1 MRKLIL
7 AISIWLLA
15 VSFINGQSK
24 PLITNYEGTTAS
36 DWFIGKNG
44 GKIHWNVAE
53 QLYSVIT
60 PTDTLWLVT
69 STNGDNSWLDST
81 ITYMNSTFSQHDT
94 RITQNTDEI
103 NLTSTS
109 VFGGVTWINEDSKWG
124 THSSTWDFLANG
136 LKKGVLDSLA
146 IHRSGIQI
154 NSDSVN
160 IFSSRTRNGS
170 SMVSYINLAPS
181 NIKISS
187 PHIEFSGTAI
197 FKALNGTN
205 DSTSING
212 NKVRSGIIQSN
223 NWSTTKGSYYDLTS
237 GMIKLGGSTNPAFM
251 VDSLGIVTATGV
263 VIRDGS
269 IGLGATSYSAGN
281 GVWLS
286 STAGSMFRV
295 GNASGS
301 RMLWNGTNLEIYNS
315 SNAKV
320 ASFGA
325 TNSFSGFSI
334 TGDLTMGASGTIKT
348 AGAGEGANGFV
359 LDAAGLRGYSATLG
373 TVFNLP
379 TDGSAPTFSSGIIN
393 YTTFNVNTNAVIRTS
408 ATVGDG
414 SASSAGILINNTGFY
429 ATEANQT
436 LANANIKILTN
447 GTGSFK
453 GALTSGS
460 TITGAT
466 ITGGTIQ
473 TSASGA
479 RAEMSATNGFR
490 IYDADG
496 YYSSLTQSGYT
507 GLATSGGLIVNGGL
521 GVTGNIAG
529 NTISSTTYIIAQ
541 TLLYGRTGLNIGD
554 PSSSGVWNFNINS
567 SGQLTKVNNTAASGN
582 TGKALI
588 SDGTSFTPTTI
599 PVLVTAGNPAPA
611 NYYVA
616 TTSGGATTTQ
626 LSVFS
631 LVVNGVE
638 YYVFGWEP

>member
-1 MRKLIL
+1 MKKIL
-7 AISIWLLA
+7 RLRSVLAVSFWLLA
-15 VSFINGQSK
+15 VSFISGQTKPIISNINGTSS
-24 PLITNYEGTTAS
+24 P
-36 DWFIGKNG
+36 DFFIGLRA
-44 GKIHWNVAE
+44 GKLHWDSAKGK
-53 QLYSVIT
+53 YCVIT
-60 PTDTLWLVT
+60 PTDTLWLVA
-69 STNGDNSWLDST
+69 SQEDLQIDST
-81 ITYMNSTFSQHDT
+81 IYYYDNTFAQYDT
-94 RITQNTDEI
+94 RITQSTNEI
-103 NLTSTS
+103 NLISTS
-109 VFGGVTWINEDSKWG
+109 VFGGVTWVHEISKW
-124 THSSTWDFLANG
+124 TDHSSPWDYLANG
-136 LKKGVLDSLA
+136 LRKAMLDSLE
-146 IHRSGIQI
+146 IHRSGIKI
-154 NSDSVN
+154 NSDSVH
-160 IFSSRTRNGS
+160 IFSERTRDGS
-170 SMVSYINLAPS
+170 SMVSYINLQPS
-181 NIKISS
+181 TIKISS

-223 NWSTTKGSYYDLTS
+223 NWSTTKGSYYDLTN

-295 GNASGS
+295 GNASAS

-334 TGDLTMGASGTIKT
+334 AGDLTMGASGTIKT

-393 YTTFNVNTNAVIRTS
+393 STVFNLYTSSIIRTS
-408 ATVGDG
+408 ATVGSG
-414 SASSAGILINNTGFY
+414 GANSSGVLMNDTGIYGMG
-429 ATEANQT
+429 ANQT
-436 LANANIKILTN
+436 TSTANFKLIASTGLVEMIGATIKSVN
-447 GTGSFK
+447 GTGQRVE
-453 GALTSGS
+453 
-460 TITGAT
+460 ITGA
-466 ITGGTIQ
+466 
-473 TSASGA
+473 
-479 RAEMSATNGFR
+479 NGFR
-490 IYDADG
+490 LYNANNEYATI
-496 YYSSLTQSGYT
+496 SLNVGTTIDINRAIIMQ
-507 GLATSGGLIVNGGL
+507 ASGGSILLNPDPTIGIQAPKLLITGSTVLGANGE
-521 GVTGNIAG
+521 
-529 NTISSTTYIIAQ
+529 YIINA
-541 TLLYGRTGLNIGD
+541 
-554 PSSSGVWNFNINS
+554 

-588 SDGTSFTPTTI
+588 SDGTSFTPATI
-599 PVLVTAGNPAPA
+599 PVLVTAGNTAPA

-638 YYVFGWEP
+638 YMVFGWQP